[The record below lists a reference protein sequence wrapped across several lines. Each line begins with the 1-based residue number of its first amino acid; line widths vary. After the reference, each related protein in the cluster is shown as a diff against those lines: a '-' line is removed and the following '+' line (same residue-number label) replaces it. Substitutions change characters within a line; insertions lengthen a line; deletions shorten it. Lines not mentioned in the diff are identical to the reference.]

1 MNIDLTGR
9 TAIVT
14 GGARGIGRAIAL
26 GLAELGADIGVIAR
40 NEDAGNAAVDQI
52 RSLGRNA
59 AFERCDVADPAA
71 AKTAVDALRDALGG
85 VSIVVNNAGIT
96 RDGLLLRMKDDDWT
110 SVVDVNLRGAFN
122 VTRAACKYI
131 MKSQNGRIINI
142 TSVVGLIGNPGQA
155 NYAASKGGLIG
166 FTKAVAKE
174 LAPRG
179 VTVNAVAPGYIET
192 DMTAAMDDKAREN
205 LTKAIPAGRYGQ
217 PEDVANA
224 VAFLASDLAS
234 YITGHVLT
242 VSGGMAM

>member
-14 GGARGIGRAIAL
+14 GGARGIGRAITL

-40 NEDAGNAAVDQI
+40 NEEAGHAVVDQV
-52 RSLGRNA
+52 RALGRRA
-59 AFERCDVADPAA
+59 EFRRCDVADADE
-71 AKTAVDALRDALGG
+71 AKTAVDELRTALGG

-155 NYAASKGGLIG
+155 NYAASKGGLVG

-192 DMTAAMDDKAREN
+192 DMTAAIDDKAREN